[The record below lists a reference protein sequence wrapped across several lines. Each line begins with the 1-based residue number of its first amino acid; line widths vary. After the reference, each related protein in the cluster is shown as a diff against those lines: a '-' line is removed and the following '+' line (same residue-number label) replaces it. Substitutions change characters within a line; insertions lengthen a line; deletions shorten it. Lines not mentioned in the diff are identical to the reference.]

1 MSSCCKGTTNEVN
14 DQRVSGFVLCEEIVS
29 GFQSFRVTCDF
40 LFPISYFLFSIFHF
54 LFSIFLSSDYIRN
67 FEKNL
72 IHMLKIFSPEQ
83 VRKADAYTIQ
93 NEPVSSIDLMERAAS
108 ACVEWMKNYRDLSD
122 KNIIV
127 FCGPGNNGGDGL
139 AIARMLQKQN
149 IQVKTFIPDDFVK
162 LSEDF
167 SVNLKHAKDSGVDL
181 QNYLSFNPDQVTENT
196 LIVDA
201 LFGSGLSKP
210 LEGSYKELSEMI
222 NKCTCITIA
231 IDIPSGLL
239 ADKPTDLSKNSVIK
253 ADYTLSF
260 QFPKLAFLF
269 PENEYPVGD
278 WQILPIGLHLNFI
291 NNEPCKNYLVEFADA
306 KAILKPRSR
315 FSHKGTFGHALLIGG
330 SKGKIGAAV
339 LMGKSC
345 LRSGAGLV
353 TVHLPGCGYTTIQI
367 AVPEV
372 MVSVDEDENECT
384 QLPRLDSF
392 SALAAGPG
400 LGTGK
405 NTINLLK
412 HLIQES
418 KVPLLLDADAI
429 NILSDNPTWLAFL
442 PKGTI
447 LTPHPGEFARLAGK
461 TSNSFD
467 RLETL
472 RSFCIK
478 YSLNIVLKGAYTV
491 VCSPLG
497 NCYFNPT
504 GNPGMATG
512 GSGDVLT
519 GFITGLL
526 AQGYNSTEA
535 SILGVYL
542 HGLAGDM
549 AAESNGY
556 EAMIA
561 GDIIENLGKG
571 FLELY

>member
-1 MSSCCKGTTNEVN
+1 LLNKRKGTTNEVN
-14 DQRVSGFVLCEEIVS
+14 DLKVCFRVSE
-29 GFQSFRVTCDF
+29 FQDFRIFCY
-40 LFPISYFLFSIFHF
+40 FPFPYFP
-54 LFSIFLSSDYIRN
+54 FSIFLFLSSFYIRN

-72 IHMLKIFSPEQ
+72 IAMLKIFSPKQ
-83 VRKADAYTIQ
+83 VRKADAFTIQ
-93 NEPVSSIDLMERAAS
+93 NEPISSIDLMERAANS
-108 ACVEWMKNYRDLSD
+108 CVEWMKNFRDLSN
-122 KNIIV
+122 KNILV

-139 AIARMLQKQN
+139 AISRMLHGQN
-149 IQVKTFIPDDFVK
+149 IKVTAFIPEESAK

-167 SVNLKHAKDSGVDL
+167 SVNLGRAKENRVDL
-181 QNYLSFNPDQVTENT
+181 QNYSSFNPEQVTENT

-210 LEGSYKELSEMI
+210 LEGNYKELAATI
-222 NKCTCITIA
+222 NKSTCITIA
-231 IDIPSGLL
+231 IDIPSGLF
-239 ADKPTDLSKNSVIK
+239 ADTPAEPSKNTVVK

-269 PENEYPVGD
+269 PENEYLVSD
-278 WQILPIGLHLNFI
+278 WHILPIGLHPDFI
-291 NNEPCKNYLVEFADA
+291 NSEPCKNHLVEYADA

-330 SKGKIGAAV
+330 SKGKIGATV

-345 LRSGAGLV
+345 LCSGAGLV
-353 TVHLPGCGYTTIQI
+353 TVHLPGCGYAAIQT

-372 MVSVDEDENECT
+372 MASVDEDENECT
-384 QLPRLDSF
+384 QLPRLDPF

-405 NTINLLK
+405 NTINMLK

-418 KVPLLLDADAI
+418 RVPLLLDADAI

-442 PKGTI
+442 PKGTV
-447 LTPHPGEFARLAGK
+447 LTPHPGEFGRLAGK

-467 RLETL
+467 RLDIL
-472 RSFCIK
+472 RAFCIK
-478 YSLNIVLKGAYTV
+478 YSLNVVLKGAYTV

-512 GSGDVLT
+512 GSGDALS
-519 GFITGLL
+519 GLISGLL
-526 AQGYNSTEA
+526 AQGYTSTEA
-535 SILGVYL
+535 CILGVYI
-542 HGLAGDM
+542 HGSAGDL
-549 AAESNGY
+549 AAEETGY
-556 EAMIA
+556 EALVA
-561 GDIIENLGKG
+561 GDIINHFGKA
-571 FLELY
+571 FQELY